1 MCTVYYDL
9 TLTLMSRWGMLVS
22 GAGPDLPPTWA
33 QFTWSVTPSLIAW
46 TAVLVPSLVVGNV
59 LCVSGEE
66 VLIYFQKSIFITYI
80 QIFTGLLAAGVMDL
94 STKSYPPWFR
104 GLRFLLTLFAV
115 LSLLASSVFSYS
127 LGSKKQPSDYL
138 T

>member
-1 MCTVYYDL
+1 
-9 TLTLMSRWGMLVS
+9 
-22 GAGPDLPPTWA
+22 
-33 QFTWSVTPSLIAW
+33 
-46 TAVLVPSLVVGNV
+46 
-59 LCVSGEE
+59 
-66 VLIYFQKSIFITYI
+66 
-80 QIFTGLLAAGVMDL
+80 MDL

-127 LGSKKQPSDYL
+127 LGAKKQPSDYL